1 MQRIKLMFLDFLFR
15 KRPKTEGLYK
25 MSRHANKYE
34 ELAEQFKVTPD
45 RVYDLAHGDKP
56 KTDADFDVIREL
68 KNAQILE

>member
-1 MQRIKLMFLDFLFR
+1 
-15 KRPKTEGLYK
+15 